1 MTEVLLIGMAGAL
14 GAVSRYGMGA
24 IVERFWTGSLPLAT
38 LVVNVLGC
46 FVIGF
51 LMQSGGSAV
60 FIHRNFR
67 MVVTVGFLGAFT
79 TFSAFGH
86 ETASLIESK
95 LWLMAVGNVGAN
107 VILGI
112 AATAAGIWVGRIVFA
127 TTGQ

>member
-1 MTEVLLIGMAGAL
+1 MTDILLIGMAGAV
-14 GAVSRYGMGA
+14 GAVSRYGMGVA
-24 IVERFWTGSLPLAT
+24 VSRLWAGSLPLAT

-46 FVIGF
+46 FIIGF
-51 LMQSGGSAV
+51 LMQAGGSAV

-67 MVVTVGFLGAFT
+67 MAVMVGFLGAFT

-86 ETASLIESK
+86 ETASLIEAR

-112 AATAAGIWVGRIVFA
+112 AATAAGIWIGRMVFVSA
-127 TTGQ
+127 G